1 MKTVGRSINEGVEET
16 AEEMIFDAV
25 KGITVALDAMGIP
38 TTTNGQKLDFGFT
51 LEDTLLRYASS
62 FVGGALGGAVFEGL
76 NA

>member
-1 MKTVGRSINEGVEET
+1 MKTIGRSINEGVEET
-16 AEEMIFDAV
+16 AEEMVFDAV

-38 TTTNGQKLDFGFT
+38 TTENGQKLNFGFT

-76 NA
+76 NT